1 MQYAFK
7 AVARGTSSVGLVS
20 DKGIVLAVEKK
31 QTARLQDPRT
41 NQKLFDIDE
50 HIIAT
55 YSGLT
60 ADARRLI
67 QHIRTMTQQH
77 RYTYDTAPTVS
88 MLVKDVAD
96 FM

>member
-1 MQYAFK
+1 MFSPEGNLIQVQYAFK

-20 DKGIVLAVEKK
+20 DKGIVFTVEKK
-31 QTARLQDPRT
+31 QTARLQDPHT

-67 QHIRTMTQQH
+67 
-77 RYTYDTAPTVS
+77 
-88 MLVKDVAD
+88 
-96 FM
+96 